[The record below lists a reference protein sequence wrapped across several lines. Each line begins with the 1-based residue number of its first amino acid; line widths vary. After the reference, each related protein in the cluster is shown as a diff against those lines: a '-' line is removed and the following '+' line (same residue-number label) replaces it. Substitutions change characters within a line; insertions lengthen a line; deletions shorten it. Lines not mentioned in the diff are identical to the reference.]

1 MNDTNPEVGKL
12 YSEMLLARP
21 GRERFM
27 MGFEMFEMAK
37 SMMRAGLED
46 QGRNASCEELFRR
59 LYSDQFVKEEL
70 DRIVRRINA
79 TQG

>member
-1 MNDTNPEVGKL
+1 MNDTLPEVENI
-12 YSEMLLARP
+12 YREMLRARS

-27 MGFEMFEMAK
+27 MGIEMFEMAK
-37 SMMRAGLED
+37 TMMRAGMED
-46 QGRNASCEELFRR
+46 EGSNANCGDFFRR
-59 LYSDQFVKEEL
+59 LYGDQFSKEEL